1 MDLIDQPI
9 FLEGISAKH
18 FLKAKLVGYSSHPV
32 LLINR
37 GAGLEDVTIMVTSYR
52 SSSEPLTQSTG

>member
-18 FLKAKLVGYSSHPV
+18 FVKAKLVGYSSHPV

-37 GAGLEDVTIMVTSYR
+37 GAAVSGLGGCYNYGDQLQIII
-52 SSSEPLTQSTG
+52 